1 MEARLR
7 WLGLGIVGL
16 VATLFAAAPVDA
28 QGSLTLRDRL
38 LIASSPSMEAVTRM
52 LAGSFADRYEGA
64 QQPHLEVAGT
74 QLGFERFCSGLGP
87 ETPDF
92 LLVSRRMPRAI
103 VEHCEANGVAD
114 IVEVRLGY
122 GAIVL
127 ATRRGDI
134 APVLSS
140 RHLYEALAA
149 ERTDGTAFS
158 GNTATNWADV
168 DPSLPRR
175 EIRVLVPD
183 TGSGLRALMED
194 LILEAGC
201 REVRPIRLLFE
212 AAYRRAKCVT
222 LRTDGRVTA
231 VPSDGMVAA
240 LLSAPPGT
248 IAVMSIDQL
257 LRSGGN
263 LLPLSL
269 DGVLPGAASIM
280 SLDYNQSQTKY
291 LYAKRQHSQ
300 TRHGVG
306 VVRGIRELLTEAT
319 SEQASGPGGYLTGAG
334 LLPLPPADR
343 TEQRRIADRMTL
355 RSR

>member
-38 LIASSPSMEAVTRM
+38 LIASSPSTEAVARM
-52 LAGSFADRYEGA
+52 LAGGFADRYEGA

-92 LLVSRRMPRAI
+92 LLVTRRMPRMI

-168 DPSLPRR
+168 DASLPRR

-194 LILEAGC
+194 LILEGGC

-212 AAYRRAKCVT
+212 AAYRRAKCIT
-222 LRTDGRVTA
+222 LRTDGHVTA
-231 VPSDGMVAA
+231 VPSDGLVAA

-280 SLDYNQSQTKY
+280 ALDYNQSQTKY

-306 VVRGIRELLTEAT
+306 VVRGIRELLAEAT

-334 LLPLPPADR
+334 LLPLSPADR
-343 TEQRRIADRMTL
+343 TAQRRIADRMTL